1 LSIPLLIL
9 DLTILG
15 RLLHPLGLFS
25 LQNIDQVCQYA
36 RSDFAVGRD
45 SDEDEQMKIC
55 ACIIQSTTARE
66 IAPELTSAK
75 SGGGK
80 SGGTWCH

>member
-1 LSIPLLIL
+1 
-9 DLTILG
+9 LG

-55 ACIIQSTTARE
+55 ACIIRSTTAPKLPLNSHLPK
-66 IAPELTSAK
+66 AAVAK
-75 SGGGK
+75 VVAHGVTENAK
-80 SGGTWCH
+80 